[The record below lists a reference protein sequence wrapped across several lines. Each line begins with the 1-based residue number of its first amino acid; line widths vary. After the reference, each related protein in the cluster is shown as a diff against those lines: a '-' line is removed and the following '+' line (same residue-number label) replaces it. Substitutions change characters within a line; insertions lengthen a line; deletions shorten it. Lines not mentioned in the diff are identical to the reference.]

1 VVLLHERVHQF
12 LAPKFFKLRQ
22 FRVENRVSSYF
33 KSSLYRYIE
42 EAMAESVAQVGVNGF
57 SKLFVGLRFP
67 VSNGYVYLTRGGG
80 YSRIMAG
87 RGLLQEGSSLLATGM
102 VNSMAFQI
110 WFKSGKLPP
119 ASKPSR

>member
-1 VVLLHERVHQF
+1 
-12 LAPKFFKLRQ
+12 
-22 FRVENRVSSYF
+22 
-33 KSSLYRYIE
+33 
-42 EAMAESVAQVGVNGF
+42 M
-57 SKLFVGLRFP
+57 GLRFP

-80 YSRIMAG
+80 YARIMAG